1 MFYYTN
7 FIMETNQ
14 WWLRR
19 VRPLWMGAFGIW
31 AYWIFHRYYFF
42 GKEAT
47 KHSRR
52 QTEDELLRRA
62 AHNKRQFGYGMD
74 YYTPTLEISRKKL
87 IMEAMGES
95 YDRAVLCEKRW
106 ECLRSLDEVAARIEA
121 ENDY

>member
-1 MFYYTN
+1 MRKDSKNKKGEIIIFITQINNNKRSMFYYTN

-74 YYTPTLEISRKKL
+74 YYTPTLERSRKKL
-87 IMEAMGES
+87 IMEAMG
-95 YDRAVLCEKRW
+95 
-106 ECLRSLDEVAARIEA
+106 
-121 ENDY
+121 